1 MTNKILE
8 INDVSF
14 NVGGN
19 TILSHL
25 DFSVNKGEHITV
37 TGPSGGGKSTLLK
50 VIASM
55 LTQTEGSII
64 YKGKNIQEI
73 NPIEYRKKVS
83 YLFQNPALFDS
94 TVKDNL
100 AFPSSIRDDKFD
112 EAKSIQLL
120 ERVSLD
126 KSYLSK
132 QVKELSGGE
141 KQRIALIRNIL
152 YKPEILLLDEVTSSL
167 DMENKDILHDIIG
180 ELNDKDKITILS
192 VSHDEEEIKRANR
205 VIRII
210 DGKVD
215 TN

>member
-152 YKPEILLLDEVTSSL
+152 YKPDILLLDEVTSSL
-167 DMENKDILHDIIG
+167 DMENKNILHDIIG

>member
-1 MTNKILE
+1 
-8 INDVSF
+8 
-14 NVGGN
+14 
-19 TILSHL
+19 
-25 DFSVNKGEHITV
+25 
-37 TGPSGGGKSTLLK
+37 
-50 VIASM
+50 M

-152 YKPEILLLDEVTSSL
+152 YKPDILLLDEVTSSL
-167 DMENKDILHDIIG
+167 DMENKNILHDIIG

>member
-73 NPIEYRKKVS
+73 NPIEYKEKVS

-152 YKPEILLLDEVTSSL
+152 YKPDILLLDEVTSSL
-167 DMENKDILHDIIG
+167 DMENKNILHDIIG

>member
-141 KQRIALIRNIL
+141 K
-152 YKPEILLLDEVTSSL
+152 
-167 DMENKDILHDIIG
+167 
-180 ELNDKDKITILS
+180 
-192 VSHDEEEIKRANR
+192 
-205 VIRII
+205 
-210 DGKVD
+210 
-215 TN
+215 

>member
-73 NPIEYRKKVS
+73 NPIEYRKKVA

-152 YKPEILLLDEVTSSL
+152 YKPDILLLDEVTSSL
-167 DMENKDILHDIIG
+167 DMENKNILHDIIG